1 MIRKYPIL
9 ALALHL
15 GWVVAFSTFIPLA
28 IGIWADR
35 RWETAPWLTL
45 VGMVVGILAS
55 TVGIVRVIQRTYARL
70 EQQYGRSDEN
80 EGGRKE
86 GEA

>member
-1 MIRKYPIL
+1 MHL
-9 ALALHL
+9 A
-15 GWVVAFSTFIPLA
+15 WVVAFSTFIPLA
-28 IGIWADR
+28 IGVWADR
-35 RWETAPWLTL
+35 RWGTAPWLTL

-55 TVGIVRVIQRTYARL
+55 TVGIVRLIQRTYAEL
-70 EQQYGRSDEN
+70 ERRYRKGDEAEAQ